1 MRLLSVRLIVSL
13 IVGITL
19 VSSIFSYYEVSGE
32 KRALRSE
39 LERRDEILG
48 ESLVANVEG
57 SWTPATTSDS
67 NPSLIGPHSSS
78 NPELN
83 QLVQRFDDRANL
95 LGVAIYDRQ
104 GGLVA
109 ISPQLEKLL
118 GSIPQSLTKAIA
130 DGQKDSSFIK
140 LENRQVHLL
149 ALPIRAT
156 EKIASAKPGKDD
168 ATANTDNA
176 TANTDNEVLG
186 GLALVH
192 DSSYIRAEI
201 LRVWRQAFFR
211 VLAQVFL
218 IVLITLLIVRWSIT
232 GPIARAAQWMHA
244 LRTGKVSFR
253 QEVPDLAMFR
263 PLAREVATMAES
275 LSHARNA
282 AENEARL
289 RDAGESSWTADR
301 LAVQLRARLEDGH
314 LFVVSNREPYMH
326 QRDGKAIQV
335 VVPPSGLV
343 TALEPVLTACDGTW
357 IAHGSGNADN
367 EVVDAHDR
375 LRVPPDDPRYTLRRV
390 WLTKE
395 EEEGYYYGFAN
406 EGLWPLCHIAHAR
419 PLFRAADWQHYQE
432 VNQKFTDAVLEEIAN
447 VSNPVVLVQDYH
459 FALVPRMIKEKRP
472 DARVAIFWHIPWP
485 NTEAFGICPWQRELV
500 DGLLGADL
508 IGFHIQSHCNNF
520 LETVD
525 RVVESR
531 VDWEHFSALR
541 HDHRTLVRPFPISV
555 AFTDDDAPENLNH
568 GFSYLERA
576 ALLRSLGVEAT
587 LMGIG
592 VDRVDYT
599 KGILERFLAIERFL
613 EKYPRYQSKF
623 TFVQIGAPSRTH
635 IKRYHD
641 LLAEVEAEADRIN
654 WRFQAGKWKPIVFL
668 KRQHSHKEIEPFY
681 RAADLCLVTSLHDG
695 MNLVAKEF
703 LAARHDE
710 RGVLILSQFTGAARE
725 LRDALLVNPYDI
737 DQTAEAIRAA
747 LEMEPEDKQ
756 MRVARM
762 RKDIKDHNIYRWAAE
777 LITELCEVRL
787 DANEDTK
794 GTIRARASVA

>member
-1 MRLLSVRLIVSL
+1 MRLLSARLIVSL
-13 IVGITL
+13 ILGITL
-19 VSSIFSYYEVSGE
+19 VSSGFSYYEVLGE
-32 KRALRSE
+32 KRALRSD
-39 LERRDEILG
+39 LERRAEMLG
-48 ESLVANVEG
+48 ESLVGNVERLLNTG
-57 SWTPATTSDS
+57 SDK
-67 NPSLIGPHSSS
+67 
-78 NPELN
+78 EL
-83 QLVQRFDDRANL
+83 QRLVQRFGNREHL
-95 LGVAIYDRQ
+95 LGVAVYDRN
-104 GGLVA
+104 GALVA
-109 ISPQLEKLL
+109 ITPELAKTVTVSPPSITQAIAQGREESSFTRL
-118 GSIPQSLTKAIA
+118 GSAP
-130 DGQKDSSFIK
+130 
-140 LENRQVHLL
+140 VHIL
-149 ALPIRAT
+149 ALPLRRQ
-156 EKIASAKPGKDD
+156 D
-168 ATANTDNA
+168 
-176 TANTDNEVLG
+176 EVLG
-186 GLALVH
+186 GLAVVH
-192 DSSYIRAEI
+192 DVSYIRAQS
-201 LRVWRQAFFR
+201 LLVWRQAFFR

-232 GPIARAAQWMHA
+232 GPIARAALWMRA
-244 LRTGKVSFR
+244 LRTGKISFR

-289 RDAGESSWTADR
+289 REAGESSWTADR
-301 LAVQLRARLEDGH
+301 LSVQLRTRLDDSH

-326 QRDGKAIQV
+326 QRNGKAVDV

-343 TALEPVLTACDGTW
+343 TALEPVLNACDGTW
-357 IAHGSGNADN
+357 IAHGSGSADA

-375 LRVPPDDPRYTLRRV
+375 LRVPPEDPRYSLRRV

-406 EGLWPLCHIAHAR
+406 EGLWPLCHIAHTR
-419 PLFRAADWQHYQE
+419 PLFRAADWQHYQD
-432 VNQKFTDAVLEEIAN
+432 VNRKFTAAVLDEIEN
-447 VSNPVVLVQDYH
+447 VSKPVVLVQDYH
-459 FALVPRMIKEKRP
+459 FALLPRLIKEKRP

-485 NTEAFGICPWQRELV
+485 NPEAFGICPWQRQLV

-520 LETVD
+520 LQTVD

-531 VDWEHFSALR
+531 VDWEHFSVLR
-541 HDHRTLVRPFPISV
+541 QDHRTMVRPFPISV
-555 AFTDDDAPENLNH
+555 ALTDDDAAENNDQ
-568 GFSYLERA
+568 GSSYLERS

-587 LMGIG
+587 FMGIG

-613 EKYPRYQSKF
+613 EKYPSYQGKF

-641 LLAEVEAEADRIN
+641 LLAEVEAEAERIN
-654 WRFQAGKWKPIVFL
+654 WRFQGGKWKPIVFL
-668 KRQHSHKEIEPFY
+668 KRQHSHQEIEPYY

-703 LAARHDE
+703 LAARRDE

-756 MRVARM
+756 LRMHRM
-762 RKDIKDHNIYRWAAE
+762 RKVIKEHNIYRWAGN

-787 DANEDTK
+787 DAPEDTQEK
-794 GTIRARASVA
+794 LRANVFVA